1 MAIAVAIVARAG
13 DVELYVYYSTQCG
26 EVPLGPFGDD
36 VLGAIDE
43 IKLYSTRFIAVSI
56 VACGKNLYLVLLTD
70 VGRKA
75 IAIHIAVDGIG

>member
-13 DVELYVYYSTQCG
+13 DVELYAYYSTQSG

-36 VLGAIDE
+36 MLGAIDE

-56 VACGKNLYLVLLTD
+56 VAWGIDGFLL
-70 VGRKA
+70 G
-75 IAIHIAVDGIG
+75 